1 MKLCYFFDPGSGIC
15 LWANDDEARENFGYS
30 IDLESL
36 PLSQD
41 LVAAGTELIEWFD
54 TSIDW
59 DYPPNLSPWSPV
71 ERAKFKAASSR
82 FFARLGAELGPRYE
96 LVDRQNA

>member
-1 MKLCYFFDPGSGIC
+1 MKLRYFFDPGSGIC
-15 LWANDDEARENFGYS
+15 LWADDDEARGIFGYP

-41 LVAAGTELIEWFD
+41 LVAAGNELIEWFD

-59 DYPPNLSPWSPV
+59 DYPPNLSPWSPA
-71 ERAKFKAASSR
+71 ERAKFKAASSS
-82 FFARLGAELGPRYE
+82 FFSRLCAELGPRYD